1 MMSCARAQNQ
11 RSLVRS
17 STHVR
22 LAIRQPKNHRAQR
35 DEPFRQAG
43 TDRKVISY
51 PQGQASPN
59 DAHNKVQASSKQ
71 PHPSTSTRL
80 PALTPHPTLGE
91 KPTFR
96 PNPSTKQEAIERHLV
111 SSRTSEPKRRPQQSA
126 SIIQASPSKHIN
138 STSRSH
144 SPPEVGAQHSD

>member
-1 MMSCARAQNQ
+1 MSCARAQNQ

-80 PALTPHPTLGE
+80 PALTPHPTLGKNRHSDQTLPPSKKQSKDISYPRE
-91 KPTFR
+91 R
-96 PNPSTKQEAIERHLV
+96 ASPNDAHNKVQASSKQAHPSTSTRHPAL
-111 SSRTSEPKRRPQQSA
+111 TPHPK
-126 SIIQASPSKHIN
+126 
-138 STSRSH
+138 
-144 SPPEVGAQHSD
+144 